1 MKLFPVQL
9 ADTAS
14 IVFLSPT
21 FELSIIKKYV
31 RNLQSRRERESRMYY
46 THVSVTRFMQVFFLQ
61 VKGGG
66 SSNPQKLYSLIHIF
80 SPVGMEY
87 CSLYLCIS

>member
-46 THVSVTRFMQVFFLQ
+46 THVSVTRFMQVFFLHPPPLFW
-61 VKGGG
+61 GGG
-66 SSNPQKLYSLIHIF
+66 QVIPRNFIL
-80 SPVGMEY
+80 
-87 CSLYLCIS
+87 